1 MKSVSPNV
9 SALDVGLSTLMFTLI
24 YITLASFAI
33 FLFKRELRERAEGKD
48 ELAGESAAPAAV
60 SNNKEAL
67 S

>member
-1 MKSVSPNV
+1 
-9 SALDVGLSTLMFTLI
+9 MFILI

-33 FLFKRELRERAEGKD
+33 FLFKKELKERAEGKD
-48 ELAGESAAPAAV
+48 ELAGESAPSAA